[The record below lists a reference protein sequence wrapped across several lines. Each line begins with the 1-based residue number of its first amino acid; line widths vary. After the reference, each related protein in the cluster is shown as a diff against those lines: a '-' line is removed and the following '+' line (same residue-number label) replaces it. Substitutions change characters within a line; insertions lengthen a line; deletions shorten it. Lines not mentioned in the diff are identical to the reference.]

1 MKSAPALTIVAVLG
15 AALSG
20 CLSFAN
26 NIDCSEPEPVD
37 RPARFDGQR
46 LTILDQ
52 GAFSYMHEAIEPI
65 FENHTGAELH
75 VIDGGD
81 AGTALRTAILSAGNP
96 PADLLFG
103 VDNVLFFTDD
113 IEEKCVFLPYESPNL
128 NALNNTIIDTD
139 QFRIDSKLWATP
151 VDHGYVSVNYDIR
164 LDDETNNTHGPRSL
178 RELAQP
184 QWASTFVVPDPRFS
198 SPGLLFLLATID
210 TFGETGDYTWKQYW
224 SELFDHDALITK
236 DWTTAYVYHFTAGYG
251 QYNDTTFVGGRQ
263 IVVSYTSSPAV
274 EVYFGTPDVPSVS
287 LEPDGGVMQQIET
300 MAILRGTKNVALAQA
315 FIDFALTNEFQKNNA
330 PAMAVYPATTGT
342 QIPPE
347 FVELAT
353 DPGQLKLATMTP
365 TDIDENLDRWLDEW
379 VTLYQKHNA

>member
-1 MKSAPALTIVAVLG
+1 MKHVTTLTACTVL
-15 AALSG
+15 AAAFAG
-20 CLSFAN
+20 CLNFTNAV
-26 NIDCSEPEPVD
+26 DCSEPDPVD

-52 GAFSYMHEAIEPI
+52 GAFDYMHEAIAPA
-65 FENHTGAELH
+65 FEDLTGATLH

-103 VDNVLFFTDD
+103 TDNVLFFTDE

-128 NALNNTIIDTD
+128 DAINTTVVNVD
-139 QFRIDSKLWATP
+139 QFRIDGKLWATP
-151 VDHGYVSVNYDIR
+151 VDQGYVSVNYDIR
-164 LDDETNNTHGPRSL
+164 LDNETSGVRGPQSL

-184 QWASTFVVPDPRFS
+184 KWASTFAIPDPRFS

-210 TFGETGDYTWKQYW
+210 TFGETGDYTWKTYW
-224 SELFDHDALITK
+224 AELMDRGALITK

-263 IVVSYTSSPAV
+263 IVVSYTTSPAV

-287 LEPDGGVMQQIET
+287 LEPEQGVMQQLET
-300 MAILRGTKNVALAQA
+300 LAILRGSKNVALAQA
-315 FIDFALTNEFQKNNA
+315 FIDFALTPDFQNNNA
-330 PAMAVYPATTGT
+330 PAMAVYPATNDID
-342 QIPPE
+342 IPDE
-347 FVELAT
+347 FTELAT
-353 DPGQLKLATMTP
+353 DPSELKLADVTP
-365 TDIDENLDRWLDEW
+365 TEIDANLDRWLDEW
-379 VTLYQKHNA
+379 VDLYQQHNA